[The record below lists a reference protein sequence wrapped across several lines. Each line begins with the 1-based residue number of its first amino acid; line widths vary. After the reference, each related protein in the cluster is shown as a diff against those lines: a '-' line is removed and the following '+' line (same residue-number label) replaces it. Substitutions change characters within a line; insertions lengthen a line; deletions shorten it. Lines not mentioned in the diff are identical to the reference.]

1 MWFSPDH
8 EFTIANQ
15 RYFESFEEMRTKRAR
30 TEGTRVPV
38 VLALK
43 ALVAVTNG
51 VLDPRTGDLVGTAQC
66 KVFDDEVLDFNDIRQ
81 QFPWGAEGT
90 TIPRIKGEYHSLSY
104 EESFPPWGTNHSEI
118 RVGPETGHR

>member
-15 RYFESFEEMRTKRAR
+15 RYFNSFEEMRTKRAR

-43 ALVAVTNG
+43 ALVATTNG
-51 VLDPRTGDLVGTAQC
+51 VLDPRTGDLMGTAQ
-66 KVFDDEVLDFNDIRQ
+66 
-81 QFPWGAEGT
+81 
-90 TIPRIKGEYHSLSY
+90 
-104 EESFPPWGTNHSEI
+104 
-118 RVGPETGHR
+118 